1 MKTKT
6 THTTLKRKLL
16 KIVFGVLSLV
26 TLSILCLV
34 SWLNMRTE
42 QDRLVDIEGR
52 VRASIESKARVLV
65 ESHAL
70 ALKGLV
76 SDNVFGDV
84 KNLVEG
90 AVADDRDIVYG
101 IFVAADG
108 TPWAYASPTTL
119 ANKLEGKASLEHFTE
134 FGLRA
139 ETANVERAQDVSKH
153 AFNQDVLE
161 VARPVRADGEV
172 LGTVRYGFSKA
183 PLERALSQARLESR
197 QALKTLL
204 EMIAGCVFLCTMIGL
219 IWVSHAATRIV
230 QPLMVLKG
238 ATDRIASGE
247 KGVRVAVDTDD
258 EVEALA
264 VAFNGMQQANEDAM
278 QKLSDAME
286 AALEASRLKSEFL
299 ANMSHEIRTPMNG
312 VIGMIRLI
320 LNLPLEGKLRRYA
333 ETVDASASALM
344 TIINDILD
352 FSKMEAGKYEIQ
364 TAPFD
369 PGTVLQEVAELLS
382 GRAHDKGLELVYRRD
397 PNVPQ
402 IVSGDP
408 DRYRQILNNLV
419 GNAIKFTEQGEIF
432 VEQTLEASDDESF
445 LIHTMVQDTGMGI
458 QKADLDKL
466 FNAFS
471 QVDGSMVRRHG
482 GTGLGLVIS
491 KRLAEMMAGDIG
503 VSSEPGIGSRFWF
516 TMRVKRSVAPTRAPL
531 SQLPQGRRAI
541 VVESSRRWCRII
553 EEHLLAWGL
562 SCDVFSSGRA
572 ALDAASQAGV
582 KPYDVAVVGA
592 QMRDVG
598 IEAFIKELRG
608 KEQGAKL
615 PLILL
620 TQLGTSATLTEVE
633 HEVAAQLAKP
643 LRLSEL
649 YDCIVGAFAGK
660 SDLRSQPR
668 IPARKLKAQ
677 GKRILIVDDNE
688 INQFVA
694 TEQVELAGFEV
705 DVAGDGQKAVDL
717 VTTKEYAAVLMDCQM
732 PVMDGYTAART
743 IRDWERGSGRRVP
756 IIALTAHA
764 MAGERDKV
772 LAAGMD
778 DYLSKPLRAHALER
792 MLERYI
798 GDDAGRKSS
807 PEAIGA
813 PGHIHPDGLEL
824 DPEIKRSEKLS
835 RLFIDRVPQGLDEL
849 DQAIESAP
857 ELIRERA
864 HKLKGSCL
872 AVGAEAM
879 AEEAED
885 LQHEAERGQYQNA
898 LARATKLR
906 AQYGRVRALL
916 LVELGSKPSPSA
928 RPPAA
933 DLTTH

>member
-1 MKTKT
+1 MKTRA
-6 THTTLKRKLL
+6 HTTLKSKLL

-26 TLSILCLV
+26 ALSILGLV
-34 SWLNMRTE
+34 SWLNTRTE
-42 QDRLVDIEGR
+42 QARLAQMEAS
-52 VRASIESKARVLV
+52 VRTGIESKARVLV
-65 ESHAL
+65 DNHVL
-70 ALKGLV
+70 ALRGLV

-84 KNLVEG
+84 KTLVEG
-90 AVADDRDIVYG
+90 AVADDPDIVYG
-101 IFVAADG
+101 LFVAADG
-108 TPWAYASPTTL
+108 TPWAYASPSTL
-119 ANKLEGKASLEHFTE
+119 AQEQGGKAGLEHWTE
-134 FGLRA
+134 LGLLGDA
-139 ETANVERAQDVSKH
+139 ANVSRPTDTSKRAFDQ
-153 AFNQDVLE
+153 NILE
-161 VARPVRADGEV
+161 VARPVRADGEL
-172 LGTVRYGFSKA
+172 LGTVRYGFSKL
-183 PLERALSQARLESR
+183 PLERALSAARAESR
-197 QALKTLL
+197 EALSTLL
-204 EMIAGCVFLCTMIGL
+204 QLIAACVVLCTVVGL
-219 IWVSHAATRIV
+219 LWVNQAASRIV

-238 ATDRIASGE
+238 ATDRIAAGE

-264 VAFNGMQQANEDAM
+264 VAFNGMQAANEDAM
-278 QKLSDAME
+278 RKLSDAME

-320 LNLPLEGKLRRYA
+320 LNMPLEGKLRRYA

-397 PNVPQ
+397 PQIPQ

-419 GNAIKFTEQGEIF
+419 GNAIKFTEQGEVFI
-432 VEQTLEASDDESF
+432 EQTLQAAEADSF
-445 LIHTMVQDTGMGI
+445 TIHTVVQDTGMGI
-458 QKADLDKL
+458 EKGDMEKL

-471 QVDGSMVRRHG
+471 QVDGSLVRRHG
-482 GTGLGLVIS
+482 GTGLGLAIS
-491 KRLAEMMAGDIG
+491 KRLTEMMGGEIG

-516 TMRVKRSVAPTRAPL
+516 TITVKRSEAPTRAPL
-531 SQLPQGRRAI
+531 SLLPAGRRAL

-562 SCDVFSSGRA
+562 TCDVYPSGRP
-572 ALDAASQAGV
+572 ALEALSQPGLP
-582 KPYDVAVVGA
+582 PYDVAVVGA
-592 QMRDVG
+592 QLRDIG
-598 IEAFIKELRG
+598 IEAFVKELRQ
-608 KEQGAKL
+608 KERGAKL

-620 TQLGTSATLTEVE
+620 TQLGASATLTEVE
-633 HEVAAQLAKP
+633 SEVAAQLAKP

-649 YDCIVGAFAGK
+649 YDCIVGTFAGK
-660 SDLRSQPR
+660 RDFRSQPR
-668 IPARKLKAQ
+668 VQARKLKSQ

-694 TEQVELAGFEV
+694 TEQVEQAGFEV
-705 DVAGDGQKAVDL
+705 DVAGNGQKAVEL
-717 VTTKEYAAVLMDCQM
+717 VMAKSYAAVLMDCQM

-743 IRDWERGSGRRVP
+743 IREWEADSGKHVP

-792 MLERYI
+792 MLERYV
-798 GDDAGRKSS
+798 GED
-807 PEAIGA
+807 GA
-813 PGHIHPDGLEL
+813 PADLEPAPPSLRAPAEALDL
-824 DPEIKRSEKLS
+824 DPDIKRSEKLS
-835 RLFIDRVPQGLDEL
+835 RLFLDRVPQGLDEL
-849 DQAIESAP
+849 DQAVLAEP
-857 ELIRERA
+857 ERIRERA

-872 AVGAEAM
+872 AVGADAM
-879 AEEAED
+879 AEEAEA
-885 LQHEAERGQYQNA
+885 LQFEAEEGKLEHARE
-898 LARATKLR
+898 RATRLR
-906 AQYGRVRALL
+906 AQFARVRERLL
-916 LVELGSKPSPSA
+916 LELAPRPSPSQL
-928 RPPAA
+928 PPPR
-933 DLTTH
+933 DLSVS